1 MRFWEKY
8 SRTARV
14 LRISAIVLIAA
25 CALGLVGCNGGDQSA
40 AVTAENGAVPVYGFE
55 ITGTFRHDTGA
66 FTQGLQF
73 QGESLF
79 ESTGLRGQSSLRR
92 VDPETGR
99 VLQRVNLPDRY
110 FGEGIA
116 LISNRIY
123 MLTWQEETGFVFDR
137 DTLTVIDRFSYEGEG
152 WGLAYDGQRLI
163 MSDGTDTLRFLDPET
178 LEVTGTQAI
187 TVAGEPLRNIN
198 ELAWIEGELWAN
210 IFPTHRIAR
219 IDVDTGTVL
228 AWIDLTGILRRD
240 QVTGR
245 IDVLNG
251 IAYDEETER
260 IFVTGKL
267 WPLLFTIRL
276 VPPLVGG

>member
-1 MRFWEKY
+1 MTLWNEYR
-8 SRTARV
+8 RTA
-14 LRISAIVLIAA
+14 LLLGNNILLAA
-25 CALGLVGCNGGDQSA
+25 CMVRFLGCSA
-40 AVTAENGAVPVYGFE
+40 EERSSSSTAEHRTVPVYGFE
-55 ITGTFRHDTGA
+55 ITGTFRHDTSA

-73 QGESLF
+73 QGGSLF

-99 VLQRVNLPDRY
+99 VQQRVNLPDRY

-152 WGLAYDGQRLI
+152 WGLAYDGHRLI

-178 LEVTGTQAI
+178 LEVTGTQSI
-187 TVAGEPLRNIN
+187 TVADEPLRNIN

-219 IDVDTGTVL
+219 IDVDNGTVV

-240 QVTGR
+240 QITGR

-251 IAYDEETER
+251 IAYDEETQR

-276 VPPLVGG
+276 VPPLADG